1 MEGLLVRSF
10 YLHPMLV
17 DPVRRTVLP
26 GGPIDSHYVR
36 DCCPDLTECH
46 VVDDSD
52 DLVVFELSPA
62 GRVISNERPGRGVSP
77 LRLAAVAANC
87 DRHQLSYWHRAI
99 RLHSGEIDARWVAVE
114 EASAGLSRL
123 VERYRPYG
131 PLLVAT
137 YGLLKFWGQRRSAY
151 GRTYRRIRRY
161 ARDATKALQRGVA
174 DAREIPKR
182 LRPRVTSKQ
191 IARPARVGWHRA
203 AKVLKLGLKRIRRE
217 GAVGRVLWTRR

>member
-1 MEGLLVRSF
+1 MRSF

-36 DCCPDLTECH
+36 DCCPDVTECH

-52 DLVVFELSPA
+52 NLVVFELSPA
-62 GRVISNERPGRGVSP
+62 GRVISNERPGRGISP

-87 DRHQLSYWHRAI
+87 DQHQLSYWHRAI
-99 RLHSGEIDARWVAVE
+99 RLHSGEIDVRWTTVE
-114 EASAGLSRL
+114 EASARLSRL
-123 VERYRPYG
+123 VERYRPCG

-137 YGLLKFWGQRRSAY
+137 YGLLKFWGQRRSAF

-161 ARDATKALQRGVA
+161 TRDANKALRHGVA
-174 DAREIPKR
+174 DAREVPKR
-182 LRPRVTSKQ
+182 LRPRVSSKQ
-191 IARPARVGWHRA
+191 IARPARLLFHRA
-203 AKVLKLGLKRIRRE
+203 AKAGRLGLKRIRR
-217 GAVGRVLWTRR
+217 RVPLGEMLE